1 MCLKECPCYNI
12 LIIFSSEHVLD
23 TSLMYNSRTHL
34 FINLSSIVRFSKYL
48 YQGLPNK
55 AEHCMFYHMN
65 NTFRNTDLDICA
77 CAFNQNKSKF
87 LEAVTYT
94 SVNLKIGVYF
104 RKIKSCLRPATWYQL

>member
-12 LIIFSSEHVLD
+12 LIIFSSENVLD

-94 SVNLKIGVYF
+94 SCESKNWGIFQKD
-104 RKIKSCLRPATWYQL
+104 